1 MKKTVIIAIFI
12 IYLASI
18 VAVQLFGIPATVFE
32 GGAYV
37 DKVEITGVTH
47 TQNREINERTD
58 SATGEVWYWFD
69 FIKSSDD
76 NGYTKEEDSLSANPN
91 RIKIV
96 YVLTPDDASKES
108 LSFTFDNENVVFI
121 AETEEIVFLKA
132 VTVNVTIK
140 ESKGNLDARDT
151 VRIVAKR

>member
-18 VAVQLFGIPATVFE
+18 VAVQLFGVPATIFQ
-32 GGAYV
+32 GGSYV

-47 TQNREINERTD
+47 SQGREINERTD

-69 FIKSSDD
+69 FIKSADD
-76 NGYTKEEDSLSANPN
+76 SGYTNEESSVSSNPN
-91 RIKIV
+91 RVKID

-108 LSFTFDNENVVFI
+108 LSFTFDNDNVVFI

-132 VTVNVTIK
+132 VTVYVTIK

-151 VRIVAKR
+151 VRIVAKK